1 MTPIE
6 HYWPPEMLA
15 AVFPDRFGHLA
26 RKVAPASASRAAVA
40 HPYTVETVAGDCNV
54 IRPRFGR
61 QVRRKAVRAP

>member
-26 RKVAPASASRAAVA
+26 PKVAEASNACVRPTR
-40 HPYTVETVAGDCNV
+40 PYTVETVADGCDV
-54 IRPRFGR
+54 IRPRFDQR
-61 QVRRKAVRAP
+61 HNRKRV